1 MPDDSPAASPLA
13 AAAATAETEVASSPL
28 AHRLSWIIRW
38 SLASALGV
46 LAGWLGWLLQPPGT
60 AELPSAIG
68 LCWPVTG
75 VALVMMMRWGPTTAA
90 AVWAGAVVG
99 HAQGSGM
106 WWPAL
111 ILASGEVG
119 GAWAAARYLRRLP
132 VRSRIERPDEF
143 WLHAGV
149 GLLGSSMV
157 SAGAATLALGVAGPM
172 GTTALP
178 GVALSWLAG
187 AMLGVL
193 MIAPPTL
200 ADSDEHPP
208 SGAPTARWPAPLWP
222 VLAVVLTA
230 VPLTVPPAFDALQAL
245 WLAPALIIGTLAL
258 QRGAARASL
267 TASLCTAVL
276 SHAAAAQ
283 PPRLGGWQAWA
294 LGCGLCL
301 LALVPAALVRRLRES
316 EARTLRALEVAEIG
330 VAEWQLDQGL
340 FQATPGWQRLLGDTD
355 PQASLSLQGWLARVH
370 PDDREALNALLS
382 PRDGDTVLS
391 SPEHETRLRVGDQWR
406 WFDVHLT
413 VTERDTAGAP
423 RRVIACIGDIGDR
436 RQARERELLS
446 ANVFHHLREGLVV
459 TDAELRVLDANTAY
473 CRLSGMALGALVGQ
487 VPPQLRRAAERA
499 SGTWPELW
507 TALRQHGQ
515 WETEFQDS
523 GIDGAAG
530 RTLHL
535 TLWNVRT
542 PPDSPSYH
550 VMIASDVTEQRLQRE
565 LIERQAHYDELT
577 RLPNRARLGT
587 LLTEAMAATER
598 DGDLLAVCYLDLDHF
613 KLVNQR
619 HGHEAGD
626 ALLAELASR
635 LRGALRHRGPS
646 WHDSVARLGGDEFV
660 LLLRVG
666 SVHEARSAVQ
676 RVLRV
681 VTRPFL
687 LGGVD
692 EPVLMTASMGAT
704 VYPLDHHDAETLLR
718 HADHAMYGAKQAG
731 RNGFLL
737 FDPESSRRTEERM
750 LAIGRVQ
757 AALDGDELLLYYQPK
772 VDLRAGTV
780 VGLEALLRWN
790 HPEFG
795 VVPPAQFLPLIEHT
809 GLSARVGDH
818 VIARAL
824 DQLDQWHAQGLP
836 LSVSVNITGRHL
848 QENDFAQ
855 RLAELLAR
863 HERALGSHLELEVL
877 ETAALTDIDFTSALL
892 ARCAALG
899 VRWALDDFGTGY
911 STLTYL
917 KRLPVSILKID
928 RSFVQHMLSDSQ
940 DRAIVEGVLQLA
952 QTFGCEVV
960 AEGVETPAQARA
972 LLEMGCDIGQGI
984 GIAPPM
990 PAEAVA
996 DWVRDWKGLFAIGP
1010 APAASPIP
1018 APITPP
1024 DPTNPPARPDT
1035 PDNAPA

>member
-1 MPDDSPAASPLA
+1 MASPGPEADTLPGPN
-13 AAAATAETEVASSPL
+13 SDSPL
-28 AHRLSWIIRW
+28 AHRMNWIIRW
-38 SLASALGV
+38 SIASALGV
-46 LAGWLGWLLQPPGT
+46 LAGWLGWLLQPTGT
-60 AELPSAIG
+60 AEAPGALG

-75 VALVMMMRWGPTTAA
+75 VALVLLMRWGPTTAA
-90 AVWAGAVVG
+90 ALWIGAWVG
-99 HAQGSGM
+99 HAQGSGL
-106 WWPAL
+106 WGPAAV
-111 ILASGEVG
+111 LAAGEVA

-132 VRSRIERPDEF
+132 VRSRIERPEEF

-149 GLLGSSMV
+149 GLLGSSLV
-157 SAGAATLALGVAGPM
+157 AAGGAALALCALGPM
-172 GTTALP
+172 GATALP

-187 AMLGVL
+187 AMFGVL
-193 MIAPPTL
+193 MIAPPAL
-200 ADSDEHPP
+200 SDADEP
-208 SGAPTARWPAPLWP
+208 APARWTHRL
-222 VLAVVLTA
+222 A
-230 VPLTVPPAFDALQAL
+230 VPLAVMLTAAPLLAPPGLDALQAL
-245 WLAPALIIGTLAL
+245 WLAPALIIGTLAI
-258 QRGAARASL
+258 QRDATVASL
-267 TASLCTAVL
+267 AASLSAAVL
-276 SHAAAAQ
+276 SQAAAGQ
-283 PPRLGGWQAWA
+283 PPRLGSWQAWA

-340 FQATPGWQRLLGDTD
+340 FHATPGWHRLLGDTD
-355 PQASLSLQGWLARVH
+355 PQASLSLQGWLARAH
-370 PDDREALNALLS
+370 PEDREALNALLS

-391 SPEHETRLRVGDQWR
+391 SPDHETRLRVGEQWR

-413 VTERDTAGAP
+413 VTERDSAGAP

-459 TDAELRVLDANTAY
+459 TDSELRVLDANPAY
-473 CRLSGMALGALVGQ
+473 CRLSGLGLPALVGQ

-507 TALRQHGQ
+507 TVLRQQGQ
-515 WETEFQDS
+515 WETEFQDGGGEGTS
-523 GIDGAAG
+523 PG

-535 TLWNVRT
+535 TLWSVRT
-542 PPDSPSYH
+542 PHDSPRYH

-587 LLTEAMAATER
+587 LLTEAMAATDR

-646 WHDSVARLGGDEFV
+646 WHDTVARLGGDEFV

-681 VTRPFL
+681 VARPFL
-687 LGGVD
+687 LGGLD

-704 VYPLDHHDAETLLR
+704 IHPLDHHDAETLLR

-731 RNGFLL
+731 RNGFLF
-737 FDPESSRRTEERM
+737 FDPESSRRSEERM

-757 AALDGDELLLYYQPK
+757 DALDGDELLLYYQPK

-790 HPEFG
+790 HPEYG

-848 QENDFAQ
+848 QESDFAQ

-863 HERALGSHLELEVL
+863 HERPLGNHLELEVL

-892 ARCAALG
+892 ERCAALG

-928 RSFVQHMLSDSQ
+928 RSFVQNMLSDSQ

-984 GIAPPM
+984 GIAAPM
-990 PAEAVA
+990 PADAVA
-996 DWVRDWKGLFAIGP
+996 AWVREWKGLFAIGP
-1010 APAASPIP
+1010 APATA
-1018 APITPP
+1018 TPQTDGP
-1024 DPTNPPARPDT
+1024 VPSGD
-1035 PDNAPA
+1035 